1 MKTQFKRPIPG
12 ESLTATPKN
21 APYEN
26 PPEITDPEAALELHL
41 TRLTDPKKMNATL
54 GLLEMG
60 IDLQTVVEG
69 LLRAA
74 VINGVHSIDVS
85 LLIAPVIHEFI
96 KITADNVGVEYSE
109 FEDSEDDEIPT
120 YAIASAKARR
130 KLEQMDMMPE
140 QEAEDSDE
148 EMEEEIIEEPMEEE
162 KPRGLMSREMV

>member
-26 PPEITDPEAALELHL
+26 PPEITDPEDALELHL

-54 GLLEMG
+54 GILEMG

-140 QEAEDSDE
+140 QEVEDSDE

-162 KPRGLMSREMV
+162 KPRGLMSREMM